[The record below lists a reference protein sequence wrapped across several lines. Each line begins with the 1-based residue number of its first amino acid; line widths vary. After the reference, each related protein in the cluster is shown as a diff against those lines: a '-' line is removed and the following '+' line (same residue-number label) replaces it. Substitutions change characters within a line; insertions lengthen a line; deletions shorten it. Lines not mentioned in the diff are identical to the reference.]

1 MRFSCEPALPEGLS
15 MDAETGVISGVCAKE
30 CDQTVTVVAVN
41 RLGIAKKHLR
51 LLIRP
56 DGILQTPLMGF
67 TSWNAFGEDVCQ
79 ADIER
84 TADAA
89 VHLGLDR
96 FGYQYINIDSG
107 WQGHIDGRTRAIAPN
122 AKFPN
127 MPGLVKRIHALGLKA
142 GIYSTPMQKAWGG
155 PDLPGC
161 TTGKLDI
168 RYGNTYYGIGSE
180 HCEAENAH
188 QWAEWGLDY
197 LKYDWSPCDPENADL
212 MKKALLSTG
221 RDFGFCVTVNA
232 GWQDAAYW
240 REHCSSWRD
249 NVDSKAD
256 WANIRDNRFSTDR
269 WAVYCTPGHFFD
281 LDMLETGIQSSGPA
295 KGSLTE
301 DEQLLAF
308 TIRAIFPSPL
318 QISCD
323 LERLTPFD
331 LALLCNE
338 EVIAVNQDALGAGAV
353 CTEENKRHD
362 RNRSLQSW
370 TKVYEK
376 PLEDGSRAVALFNLG
391 EQLETM
397 AVDASGERARDCWAQ
412 EDMLRDGMLRLS
424 LAPHSARMLRLFPCG

>member
-15 MDAETGVISGVCAKE
+15 MDAENGVISGVCKKE
-30 CDQTVTVVAVN
+30 WDRTVTVRAEN
-41 RLGIAKKHLR
+41 RLGAAEKRLR

-84 TADAA
+84 TAVA
-89 VHLGLDR
+89 VARLGLNH

-107 WQGHIDGRTRAIAPN
+107 WQGHIDGQTRAIAPN
-122 AKFPN
+122 AKFPD
-127 MPGLVKRIHALGLKA
+127 MPGLIRHIHGLGLKA

-161 TTGKLDI
+161 TTGKLDM
-168 RYGNTYYGIGSE
+168 RYANVYYGVGSE
-180 HCEAENAH
+180 HCEAENAR

-212 MKKALLSTG
+212 MKKALLESG

-232 GWQDAAYW
+232 LWQDAAYW
-240 REHCSSWRD
+240 KEHCSSWRD
-249 NVDSKAD
+249 NLDSKAD
-256 WANIRDNRFSTDR
+256 WENVRDNRFSTDR
-269 WAVYCTPGHFFD
+269 WAACCAPGHFFD
-281 LDMLETGIQSSGPA
+281 LDMLETGSQSSGPA

-323 LERLTPFD
+323 VEKLTAFD

-338 EVIAVNQDALGAGAV
+338 EVIAVNQDALCAGAV
-353 CTEENKRHD
+353 CTAETIRHGRD
-362 RNRSLQSW
+362 RALRSW

-376 PLEDGSRAVALFNLG
+376 PLEDGGRAVALFNLG
-391 EQLETM
+391 EQAETM
-397 AVDASGERARDCWAQ
+397 ALDVAGERARDCWAQ
-412 EDMLRDGMLRLS
+412 EDLSHDGKLELS
-424 LAPHSARMLRLFPCG
+424 LPPHSARLIRLFPGK